1 MEVTILIAFIKNH
14 TLENIKHK
22 LLILYLLNVTDI
34 LFTLLLISTGLF
46 MEANIVL
53 KKAVQSVPASILLK
67 VVLPAVLLFY
77 ISLRIKDASV
87 KQLKQS
93 NIILTIVTVGYTLIN
108 ISHLVYISFYVL
120 FI

>member
-1 MEVTILIAFIKNH
+1 MIAFIKSH

-22 LLILYLLNVTDI
+22 LLILYVLNVTDI
-34 LFTLLLISTGLF
+34 LFTLMLISTGLF

-93 NIILTIVTVGYTLIN
+93 NIILTIITVGYALIN
-108 ISHLVYISFYVL
+108 ISHLVYISIFVL